1 MPLASVST
9 PISSRWIHSNRSIER
24 PCLEQNYYEVMDQ
37 DNVDIV
43 DISEK
48 SATQITEFV
57 ENGIKTADGKVHEVD
72 VIALA
77 TGFDITTGG
86 MTSMGLKSIHGTS
99 LKDEWKASANTYL
112 GTTISGY
119 PNMFHLY
126 GPHGP
131 TLLSNGPTAVEI
143 QGRWI
148 RDAITLIDRQGLKYV
163 DATPEAMKEWK
174 QRINDLSNVTLMP
187 TTRSTYMGGS
197 VPGKAFEQVNYAG
210 GVGPYRDE
218 IRNALPGWK
227 GFRTVAATAS

>member
-1 MPLASVST
+1 MA
-9 PISSRWIHSNRSIER
+9 ER
-24 PCLEQNYYEVMDQ
+24 PCLEQNYYEVLDA
-37 DNVDIV
+37 DNAEVV

-48 SATQITEFV
+48 NGNPIVGFTEK
-57 ENGIKTADGKVHEVD
+57 GIKTADGKVREFD

-86 MTSMGLKSIHGTS
+86 MTSMGLKSVNGTY
-99 LKDEWKASANTYL
+99 LKDEWKSSANTYL

-131 TLLSNGPTAVEI
+131 TLLSNGPSSVEI

-148 RDAITLIDRQGLKYV
+148 RDAINLIELQKLKYI
-163 DATPEAMKEWK
+163 DATPEATKEWK
-174 QRINDLSNVTLMP
+174 QRINDLSNATLLP

-210 GVGPYRDE
+210 GVGQYRTE
-218 IRNALPGWK
+218 IRTALTDWT
-227 GFRTVAATAS
+227 GFKTVPLAASDRTIIRQRKNIE

>member
-1 MPLASVST
+1 
-9 PISSRWIHSNRSIER
+9 
-24 PCLEQNYYEVMDQ
+24 LEQNYYEVLDA
-37 DNVDIV
+37 DNVTIV

-48 SATQITEFV
+48 GGNQIVEFTET
-57 ENGIKTADGKVHEVD
+57 GIKTSDGNHYEAD

-86 MTSMGLKSIHGTS
+86 MTNMGLKSIHGTY
-99 LKDEWKASANTYL
+99 LKDEWKASASTYL

-131 TLLSNGPTAVEI
+131 TLLSNGPSSLEI
-143 QGRWI
+143 QARWI
-148 RDAITLIDRQGLKYV
+148 RDAINLINRQGLKSI
-163 DATPEAMKEWK
+163 DATKEAEKAWK
-174 QRINDLSNVTLMP
+174 QRINDLSNATLFP

-210 GVGPYRDE
+210 GVGAYHDE
-218 IRNALPGWK
+218 IRAILTDWK
-227 GFRTVAATAS
+227 GFNTVATA